1 MIGAIILAA
10 GSSRRFGDDKR
21 RSTLPSGQILLEE
34 SIRKTASVIDEVMV
48 VLRFGDKDF
57 AKELEQR
64 IDSDDI
70 KYYCAPDSAKGM
82 GHSLANSI
90 TKVKDWD
97 AALVFLG
104 DMPFVQ
110 AETVESLLAE
120 YEFRKKDR
128 SPIVIPVRHGKRG
141 HPVLFANKYFD
152 EISAIEGDNG
162 AKNVIDAH
170 PNQVFKVEVEDL
182 GVIRDIDTPED
193 LAS

>member
-21 RSTLPSGQILLEE
+21 RSSLPSGQFLLEE
-34 SIRKTASVIDEVMV
+34 SIHKAASVIDEVMV

-57 AKELEQR
+57 VKELEQR
-64 IDSDDI
+64 IKNDDI

-90 TKVKDWD
+90 TRVKDWD
-97 AALVFLG
+97 ATLVFLG

-120 YEFRKKDR
+120 YEFRKK
-128 SPIVIPVRHGKRG
+128 SVAPIVIPVRHGQRG
-141 HPVLFANKYFD
+141 HPVLFAKDYFA
-152 EISAIEGDNG
+152 EIAAIKGDNG
-162 AKNVIDAH
+162 AKVVIDAH
-170 PNQVFKVEVEDL
+170 PDQVFEVEVEDT

-193 LAS
+193 LTS

>member
-34 SIRKTASVIDEVMV
+34 SIHKAASVIDEVVV
-48 VLRFGDKDF
+48 VLRFGDKEF
-57 AKELEQR
+57 TNELAQR
-64 IDSDDI
+64 IKGDGI

-90 TKVKDWD
+90 SRVKEWD

-110 AETVESLLAE
+110 AETIESLIGE
-120 YEFRKKDR
+120 YEFRKKTAA
-128 SPIVIPVRHGKRG
+128 PIVIPVRHGRRG
-141 HPVLFANKYFD
+141 HPVLFAREYFE
-152 EISAIEGDNG
+152 EIAAIEGDNG
-162 AKNVIDAH
+162 AKTVIDAH
-170 PNQVFKVEVEDL
+170 PEQVFSVEVEDP
-182 GVIRDIDTPED
+182 GVVRDIDTPED

>member
-21 RSTLPSGQILLEE
+21 RSVLPSGLILLEE
-34 SIRKTASVIDEVMV
+34 SIRKAASVIDEVIV
-48 VLRFGDKDF
+48 VLRFGDKEF
-57 AKELEQR
+57 AEELEQR
-64 IDSDDI
+64 IKGDGI

-90 TKVKDWD
+90 SRVEDWD

-110 AETVESLLAE
+110 AETIEFLLAE
-120 YEFRKKDR
+120 YKFRKKHVA
-128 SPIVIPVRHGKRG
+128 PIVIPIRHGRRG
-141 HPVLFANKYFD
+141 HPVLFANEYFE
-152 EISAIEGDNG
+152 EIAAIEGDNG
-162 AKNVIDAH
+162 AKIVIDAH
-170 PNQVFKVEVEDL
+170 PAQVFAVEVEDF

-193 LAS
+193 LAT

>member
-162 AKNVIDAH
+162 AKTVIDAH

>member
-21 RSTLPSGQILLEE
+21 KSALPSGKLLIEE
-34 SIRKTASVIDEVMV
+34 SILKAASVIEEVLV

-57 AKELEQR
+57 CAELTTR
-64 IDSDDI
+64 IKNEAVS
-70 KYYCAPDSAKGM
+70 YYCAPDSAKGM
-82 GHSLANSI
+82 GHSLANAI
-90 TKVKDWD
+90 AKVKHWD

-110 AETVESLLAE
+110 AETIESLLAE
-120 YEFRKKDR
+120 YEFRQLKVA
-128 SPIVIPVRHGKRG
+128 PIVIPVRHGRRG
-141 HPVLFANKYFD
+141 HPVLFAKEYFA
-152 EISAIEGDNG
+152 EISALAGDHG
-162 AKNVIDAH
+162 AKAVIDAH
-170 PNQVFKVEVEDL
+170 PDQVFEIEVEDL